1 MNDYRVKAL
10 AFSIGLCLKKLFTYD
25 CGYIFNS
32 KPKYGILSSK
42 TYKRDSH
49 INTTLKMN
57 NTDLRTFARL
67 RPNCA
72 RPTNAQTAVVISY
85 ILLLLLLLLY
95 KNTLQTR

>member
-1 MNDYRVKAL
+1 MNDYGVKAL
-10 AFSIGLCLKKLFTYD
+10 AFSIGLCLKKLSTYD

-67 RPNCA
+67 R
-72 RPTNAQTAVVISY
+72 QTVHDPLIRR
-85 ILLLLLLLLY
+85 LLLLFLLLY
-95 KNTLQTR
+95 YYIKIHFKPLKI